1 MNVVIIPAAGIGKR
15 MGGDVPKQFALL
27 AGKPIIAWT
36 LERFQ
41 SSPLVDAIIIA
52 AQPEHHDRIRA
63 IVAEH
68 GLTKVTEIVDGG
80 ETRQDSVW
88 NALKAVSPIADLVLV
103 HDAVRPLV
111 SADDIRNVVNAATH
125 YGGALL
131 AVRVKDTI
139 KQSDEQ
145 DFVENTLDR
154 EYLWS
159 AQTPQVFKREI
170 LTKAFQ
176 QVNKDHF
183 FATDESSIVEYSG
196 GDVKI
201 VEGSYTN
208 IKITTA
214 EDLVFAGEIVQSSM
228 FKVRGLGL

>member
-1 MNVVIIPAAGIGKR
+1 MNVLIIPAAGVGKR

-52 AQPEHHDRIRA
+52 AQAEHHERIRTIA
-63 IVAEH
+63 AEF
-68 GLTKVTEIVDGG
+68 GVTKLTEVVEGG
-80 ETRQDSVW
+80 DSRQDSVW
-88 NALKAVSPIADLVLV
+88 NALKAVPPIADLVLV

-111 SADDIRNVVNAATH
+111 SSDDIAKVVTAAAH
-125 YGGALL
+125 YGAAIL

-145 DFVENTLDR
+145 EFVENTLDR
-154 EYLWS
+154 ESLWS

-170 LTKAFQ
+170 LHKAYQ
-176 QVNKDHF
+176 HVHNDHF
-183 FATDESSIVEYSG
+183 LANDESSVVEYSG
-196 GDVKI
+196 GDVKL
-201 VEGSYTN
+201 VEGSYAN
-208 IKITTA
+208 FKITTA
-214 EDLVFAGEIVQSSM
+214 EDVVFAEAVIG
-228 FKVRGLGL
+228 GW